1 MNISINLLAI
11 KSLREKTGAGM
22 LNCKEALINADGD
35 FEKALAILRQKGLVS
50 AEKKLT
56 RETKQGI
63 IVSYIHTGSKLGV
76 LLELNCETDF
86 VARQLEFQNLARNLA
101 MQIAAGETIKYISLK
116 DIPKEII
123 DSEMVIESLREDLK
137 DKPANIREAIIKGRL
152 EKTLKTLTLLDQ
164 ACLRDSDLTV
174 DAYIK
179 NHVFLL
185 GENIKINRFSKFILG
200 EI

>member
-1 MNISINLLAI
+1 
-11 KSLREKTGAGM
+11 
-22 LNCKEALINADGD
+22 
-35 FEKALAILRQKGLVS
+35 
-50 AEKKLT
+50 
-56 RETKQGI
+56 
-63 IVSYIHTGSKLGV
+63 
-76 LLELNCETDF
+76 
-86 VARQLEFQNLARNLA
+86 